1 MHIKKTPT
9 GLSAAQCALI
19 WSDCVDAREALLL
32 LESYIWCS
40 IYLNSKSK
48 WQFSLWSTMLVMFL
62 VEVLLPIP
70 FSFAIASSML
80 IGIFYLI
87 IETSLY
93 FGKSLF
99 LLDYAAFFYSRQPNL
114 KLVCLKGQT
123 EENLDTDQS
132 LTYVAIRILLITVLR
147 TRI

>member
-1 MHIKKTPT
+1 
-9 GLSAAQCALI
+9 
-19 WSDCVDAREALLL
+19 
-32 LESYIWCS
+32 
-40 IYLNSKSK
+40 
-48 WQFSLWSTMLVMFL
+48 MLVMFL

-99 LLDYAAFFYSRQPNL
+99 LLDYAAFFLQAS
-114 KLVCLKGQT
+114 T
-123 EENLDTDQS
+123 EYKAGLFERAN
-132 LTYVAIRILLITVLR
+132 
-147 TRI
+147 